1 MTSRTRP
8 PTPSVPLVLL
18 LGAVAVAWGCGD
30 GDAGDGPAAG
40 VPRDLAERRAEIVD
54 SVRYDLRFA
63 VPAEV
68 EEPVRGRVRIAFT
81 ASDAGR
87 GLPLDFEG
95 PEGGVHSVLV
105 NGDTVPV
112 RRERGHLF
120 LPGSRL
126 QRGRNEAT
134 VAFTAGDGPL
144 NRNDEF
150 LYTLFVPAR
159 AHEAFPS
166 FDQPDLKARYRLTLE
181 IPAGWTAVSNTPA
194 ASEEPGAAGGGR
206 GGDDGGRRVVRFE
219 WTRPLST
226 YLFSFAAGR
235 FEVETATR
243 DGRTMRALHR
253 ETDTARVARNRET
266 LFDLHAR
273 ALSWMERYTGIE
285 YPFEKFDFVLVPS
298 FQYGGMEHPGAILY
312 DASNLFLDRSA
323 TRADRLGRASVI
335 AHETAHMWFGDLVT
349 MEWFDDVWMKEVFA
363 NFMAAKIVSPAFP
376 ELNHDLRFLLDH
388 HPSAYAVDRTRGTHP
403 IRQELDN
410 LSDAGT
416 LYGALIYD
424 KAPVVMRQLETLIGE
439 DAMRAGLGEYLDEN
453 RWGNAG
459 WPDLIR
465 VLDAR
470 SDEDLV
476 AWSRV
481 WVEEAGRPEV
491 SVAVE
496 RSAGGD
502 TVRSLTLRQEDPLG
516 RGRAWTQ
523 QLRLGLGSPDGE
535 LRSVPVRLTARS
547 QEVPEAGGAVSTRW
561 VLPNAG
567 GLGYGR
573 FRLDSA
579 SRSALASDLPEIE
592 DPVAR
597 AAAWL
602 TLYEATL
609 DGALPARRFL
619 DVALRTLRREENEL
633 IVDQVLDDLRS
644 VYWRF
649 LGPDERA
656 RRAPEVEETLWRGL
670 EEAGSSSLRAAY
682 FESYRS
688 VALTDA
694 AVSRLRRIWAG
705 EASVPGLE
713 LSTRDRSDVARALAV
728 RGVEGARGILERQAA
743 RIENPDR
750 RERFRWVMPALSA
763 DTAVRDSVFRALADP
778 ENRAHEPWA
787 LEALSFLNHP
797 LRAEHARKY
806 VRPSLELLEE
816 VQATGD
822 IFFPGGW
829 LDAAL
834 SGHRSPEV
842 ARTVRRYLEEN
853 PGLPRFLRD
862 KVLQSADPVFRAAR
876 ISGQGAASGRSA
888 GGG

>member
-1 MTSRTRP
+1 MTSRRP
-8 PTPSVPLVLL
+8 APALPMALL
-18 LGAVAVAWGCGD
+18 LAAVLATWGCGD
-30 GDAGDGPAAG
+30 GGEPGGDASLPAAG
-40 VPRDLAERRAEIVD
+40 VPRDLAERRAAVLD
-54 SVRYDLRFA
+54 SVAYDLRLTIPDS
-63 VPAEV
+63 VS
-68 EEPVRGRVRIAFT
+68 EPIRGQARIRFT
-81 ASDAGR
+81 LSEPGR
-87 GLPLDFEG
+87 DLALDFEG
-95 PEGGVHSVLV
+95 PEGGVHSVTV
-105 NGDTVPV
+105 DGDSVPV
-112 RRERGHLF
+112 RHERGHLF
-120 LPGSRL
+120 LPASSL
-126 QRGRNEAT
+126 AKGRNEAT

-150 LYTLFVPAR
+150 LYSLFVPAR

-166 FDQPDLKARYRLTLE
+166 FDQPDLKARFRLTLE
-181 IPAGWTAVSNTPA
+181 VPAGWRAVSNTPRE
-194 ASEEPGAAGGGR
+194 SEESA
-206 GGDDGGRRVVRFE
+206 DGRREVRFQR
-219 WTRPLST
+219 TKPLPT

-235 FEVETATR
+235 FEVETAR
-243 DGRTMRALHR
+243 RNGRTLRVFHR
-253 ETDTARVARNRET
+253 EPDSAKVARNREAV
-266 LFDLHAR
+266 FDLHAR
-273 ALSWMERYTGIE
+273 ALSHMEQYAGIE
-285 YPFEKFDFVLVPS
+285 YPFEKFDVVLIPS

-323 TRADRLGRASVI
+323 TQADRLGRASVI

-363 NFMAAKIVSPAFP
+363 NFMAAKIVRPAFP

-388 HPSAYAVDRTRGTHP
+388 YPSAHSVDRTEGTHP
-403 IRQELDN
+403 IRQELGN

-424 KAPVVMRQLETLIGE
+424 KAPVVMRQLEALIGE
-439 DAMRAGLGEYLDEN
+439 DAMRAGLREYLDEN

-470 SDEDLV
+470 GERDLG

-481 WVEEAGRPEV
+481 WVEEAGRPVV
-491 SVAVE
+491 SVDVD
-496 RSAGGD
+496 RSAAGD
-502 TVRSLTLRQEDPLG
+502 SLRSLTLRQEDPLG
-516 RGRAWTQ
+516 RDRTWTQ
-523 QLRLGLGSPDGE
+523 RLRLGFGCPDGE
-535 LRSVPVRLTARS
+535 LREIPVELSERT
-547 QEVPEAGGAVSTRW
+547 QEVPEARGAAHARW

-573 FRLDSA
+573 FELDSA
-579 SRSALASDLPEIE
+579 ARSALAADLPGIR

-609 DGALPARRFL
+609 DGALEADRFVDL
-619 DVALRTLRREENEL
+619 ALRTLREEGSEL
-633 IVDQVLDDLRS
+633 MVEQALGDLRS

-649 LGPDERA
+649 LSADGRA
-656 RRAPEVEETLWRGL
+656 RWAPRVEVALWREL
-670 EEAGSSSLRAAY
+670 EAAESPSLRATL
-682 FESYRS
+682 FETYRS
-688 VALTDA
+688 TALTDS

-713 LSTRDRSDVARALAV
+713 LSTRDRSELAQALAV
-728 RGVEGARGILERQAA
+728 RGVDGAREILERQAR

-750 RERFRWVMPALSA
+750 RERFRWVIPALSA
-763 DTAVRDSVFRALADP
+763 DTATRDSVFRALAEA
-778 ENRAHEPWA
+778 ENREREPWA
-787 LEALSFLNHP
+787 LEALSLLNHP
-797 LRAEHARKY
+797 LRAEHASKY

-822 IFFPGGW
+822 IFFPGRW

-834 SGHRSPEV
+834 TGHRSPEV

-853 PGLPRFLRD
+853 PGLAGFLRD
-862 KVLQSADPVFRAAR
+862 KVLQSADPVYRAAR
-876 ISGQGAASGRSA
+876 ISGA
-888 GGG
+888 GGGN